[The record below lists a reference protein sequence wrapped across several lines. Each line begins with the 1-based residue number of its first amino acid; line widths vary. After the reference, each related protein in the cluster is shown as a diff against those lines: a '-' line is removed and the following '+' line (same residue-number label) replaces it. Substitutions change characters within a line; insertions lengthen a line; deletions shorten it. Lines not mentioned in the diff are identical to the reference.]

1 MRLEMRGVD
10 HHSLR
15 PPALVRQRCENLVEH
30 PQAAPANE
38 PVIDRLMR
46 TILGRGVTPAKPIPD
61 HEHDGAHNPPVI
73 HPRDAVRQRKIALDP
88 AHLALPKAKTNQP
101 WRSLPASPRNQPI
114 PPKA

>member
-38 PVIDRLMR
+38 PVVDRLMR

-61 HEHDGAHNPPVI
+61 HEHDGAHNPPIVY
-73 HPRDAVRQRKIALDP
+73 PRDPMRQRKIPLNP
-88 AHLALPKAKTNQP
+88 THLRLRKQEQI
-101 WRSLPASPRNQPI
+101 SHSEASPPRP
-114 PPKA
+114 